1 MDTNVIPCLMHAISK
16 AFKSTRSCVSPVPP
30 DPVSVQELDS
40 LEAVLLLIEGLS
52 LDRPVECVKQFA
64 GCIKTLS
71 TVQIIQ
77 KCLSLS
83 HGNTRL
89 VANTL
94 AVLILTLLYLPYTIS
109 LLEEIVFGKQ
119 LEGNKRGLIFY
130 V

>member
-1 MDTNVIPCLMHAISK
+1 MHAFSK

-30 DPVSVQELDS
+30 DLISAQELDS
-40 LEAVLLLIEGLS
+40 LEAVLLLVEGLS
-52 LDRPVECVKQFA
+52 LDRPIECVKQFA
-64 GCIKTLS
+64 DCVKTLG
-71 TVQIIQ
+71 TVPIIQ

-94 AVLILTLLYLPYTIS
+94 AVLILTLIYLPYNIS
-109 LLEEIVFGKQ
+109 LLIEIVFGKQ
-119 LEGNKRGLIFY
+119 LEGNKSCLIFN